1 MNEKMFKQDAKSIVD
16 LAFDTKLF
24 NDSITRD
31 QMKVFEELIE
41 FILSSKFESYK
52 KAQNLF
58 ESIKDKNEYNT

>member
-52 KAQNLF
+52 RAEKLF
-58 ESIKDKNEYNT
+58 ESIKDRNEYNT